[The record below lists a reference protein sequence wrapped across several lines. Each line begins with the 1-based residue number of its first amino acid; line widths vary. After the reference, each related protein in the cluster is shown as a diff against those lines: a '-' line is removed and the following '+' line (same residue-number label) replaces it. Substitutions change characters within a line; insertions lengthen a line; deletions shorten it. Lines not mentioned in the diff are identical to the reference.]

1 MNLRTLELAGFK
13 TFARRTELSLPG
25 GVTAIV
31 GPNGSGKSNLADALR
46 WVLGEQSLQH
56 LRSKK
61 TEDVIFA
68 GSAGRAGLGMAEVK
82 LTLDN
87 TAGWIPLDFSEVTI
101 ARRAHRSGEN
111 EYFINGARV
120 RLRDVVEL
128 RNRAGFGQSSYSVIG
143 QGLIDQVLSQRPDER
158 RALFEEAAGIRHYQA
173 KRDQTLEQLA
183 ATRQNLLRVADV
195 IAEVAPRV
203 QHLRQQAERM
213 RQHATLTQEL
223 RDVQIR
229 WFGARH
235 RAVAAQAA
243 QTQQALA
250 EAQQALASS
259 TTQLTEAEQRIVSL
273 HATKQELDNSLAA
286 RIARLADLD
295 RRRQQLQGAVELAS
309 DKLAFMEQ
317 QGSDAQQELADL
329 AAQRQRLEVERAELA
344 AQTTQLAADNAAR
357 ALQLREADA
366 IALQCASDLEA
377 CDRAARHT
385 ADDLAGASA
394 DLAQRQKEAAELERR
409 LSASDAQL
417 QQHERDTHS
426 KAGLIGALNE
436 RLTTLK
442 AELDRLRSEEEVL
455 SGQREAL
462 RLDMA
467 ATEQELAARH
477 NRQRQLERVRGEAAT
492 RKQLMQEM
500 QLNLEGLGEAA
511 KALVQGKQPGVLGA
525 LVDHIRIEPG
535 WERAI
540 GAALGHKLQAVLVE
554 DGAAALQAL
563 AHLPSSGGAL
573 AFGPWAGDEQPVPVL
588 PAGLT
593 AAAAVVLGSHP
604 ALLRILADVGLAP
617 DLPTALRH
625 HPAAARLVTRE
636 GDVLEPDGTIIRP
649 GASPAEAVLRRRREL
664 EELAEQLADQDAA
677 LAEAQAEVLEAEGQ
691 REAQA
696 AEARRLE
703 GLAAEL
709 NQRRQQRLNE
719 SRDVAHQ
726 VQAGRAQR
734 DWIASLVENLRRERQ
749 QLEGRRATLS
759 AEIDQLSERVPALRR
774 HLHELQTRLDQAKL
788 ASQEAVDRPQR
799 LRLEIAAAN
808 QQLQALQGQ
817 MRGSEQNSANLRR
830 QEQARQQRLSER
842 DEVLGQLR
850 AQLSQHHAQ
859 LDEVERQRE
868 RDSQELAPLRT
879 RAATLEGEL
888 AQLRAGETAAR
899 EGQVEQDK
907 RAYRCAFE
915 AQHKRE
921 ELDALSAALW
931 EELQLTP
938 DVLPGEF
945 TGPEPSKREV
955 DALKTRLAAIG
966 PVNPGALAEYEE
978 ARSRHQ
984 FLTEQSADLEESA
997 RQLGGVIHELEELT
1011 NRQFRETFEAVAVEF
1026 QRCFQTMFNGGQVHL
1041 SLVDPENVTTSGVEI
1056 LAQPP
1061 GKRLQSLAAL
1071 SGGERAL
1078 VAASLLFAILTV
1090 RPVPFCLLD
1099 EVDAALD
1106 EANVTRF
1113 CRALRGL
1120 AQQTQFVL
1128 ITHNRETMA
1137 MADAIYGVSMNQD
1150 GVSRVLSM
1158 RLATGATTPA
1168 SPAPTPTS
1176 DATPTSTAVS

>member
-1 MNLRTLELAGFK
+1 VMGETRPTSV
-13 TFARRTELSLPG
+13 R
-25 GVTAIV
+25 
-31 GPNGSGKSNLADALR
+31 GSEMD
-46 WVLGEQSLQH
+46 
-56 LRSKK
+56 
-61 TEDVIFA
+61 DVIFA

-183 ATRQNLLRVADV
+183 ATRQNLQRVADV

-203 QHLRQQAERM
+203 QHLRQQAEKM
-213 RQHATLTQEL
+213 HQHANLTQEL
-223 RDVQIR
+223 RDVQVR

-235 RAVAAQAA
+235 RAVHAQAA
-243 QTQQALA
+243 QTQEALADARQALA
-250 EAQQALASS
+250 TS
-259 TTQLTEAEQRIVSL
+259 TTQLAEAEQLIASL
-273 HATKQELDNSLAA
+273 SATKQALDSSLAA
-286 RIARLADLD
+286 HVARLAELD
-295 RRRQQLQGAVELAS
+295 HRRQQLQGAVELTS
-309 DKLAFMEQ
+309 DKLTFMEQ
-317 QGSDAQQELADL
+317 QGSDAELELADL
-329 AAQRQRLEVERAELA
+329 AAQRQRLEAERNELA
-344 AQTTQLAADNAAR
+344 AQATRLTDGNGAR
-357 ALQLREADA
+357 AVELHRADA
-366 IALQCASDLEA
+366 FALQRAGELEA

-385 ADDLAGASA
+385 ADNLAGASA

-409 LSASDAQL
+409 LSAFDAQL
-417 QQHERDTHS
+417 QQHGHDAQG

-436 RLTTLK
+436 RLLSLR
-442 AELDRLRSEEEVL
+442 AELDRIRGEEEML
-455 SGQREAL
+455 SGQREAS
-462 RLDMA
+462 RLDLA
-467 ATEQELAARH
+467 AMEQELAARH
-477 NRQRQLERVRGEAAT
+477 SRQYQLERVRGEVAT
-492 RKQLMQEM
+492 RKQLMEEM

-511 KALVQGKQPGVLGA
+511 KALIQGKQPGVLGA
-525 LVDHIRIEPG
+525 MVDHIRVEPG

-554 DGAAALQAL
+554 DEAAALQAL
-563 AHLPSSGGAL
+563 AHLPGGGGAL
-573 AFGPWAGDEQPVPVL
+573 AFGPWPMGAPPLPVL

-593 AAAAVVLGSHP
+593 AAAAVVQGSHP
-604 ALLRILADVGLAP
+604 ALLRILADVTLAP
-617 DLPTALRH
+617 DLRTALRH
-625 HPAAARLVTRE
+625 KAAATRLVTRE
-636 GDVLEPDGTIIRP
+636 GDVLEADGTIIRP

-664 EELAEQLADQDAA
+664 EELAEQLAEQDTA
-677 LAEAQAEVLEAEGQ
+677 LAEAQVQVLEASSR
-691 REAQA
+691 REAQT

-709 NQRRQQRLNE
+709 NQQRQQRLNE
-719 SRDVAHQ
+719 SREVGHQ
-726 VQAGRAQR
+726 VQAARAQG
-734 DWIASLVENLRRERQ
+734 DWIASLVENLTRERQ
-749 QLEGRRATLS
+749 QLEGRRVTLS
-759 AEIDQLSERVPALRR
+759 AEIDQLSARVPELRR
-774 HLHELQTRLDQAKL
+774 QLHEQQTELDEAKL
-788 ASQEAVDRPQR
+788 ASQEAADQPRR
-799 LRLEIAAAN
+799 LRLEMAGAS

-817 MRGSEQNSANLRR
+817 LRSSEQSSANLHH
-830 QEQARQQRLSER
+830 QEQARQQRLAER
-842 DEVLGQLR
+842 AEVPRQLR
-850 AQLSQHHAQ
+850 AQLAQHQAQ
-859 LDEVERQRE
+859 LEQVEGQRE
-868 RDSQELAPLRT
+868 RDSRELPPLRT

-888 AQLRAGETAAR
+888 AELRASETSAR
-899 EGQVEQDK
+899 EAQVEQDK

-921 ELDALSAALW
+921 ELEALSSALW

-938 DVLPGEF
+938 DVLPGES
-945 TGPEPSKREV
+945 TAPEPPKREV
-955 DALKTRLAAIG
+955 DALKARLAAIG
-966 PVNPGALAEYEE
+966 PVNPEALAEFEE
-978 ARSRHQ
+978 ARARHQ
-984 FLTEQSADLEESA
+984 FLTEQSADLEGSA

-1158 RLATGATTPA
+1158 RLATAAATLAPQA
-1168 SPAPTPTS
+1168 PAPRPDSVAAPTAIS
-1176 DATPTSTAVS
+1176 